1 VSHLAG
7 YASPTNTAIGKGTSF
22 ADQCSE
28 KQNFA
33 GTHVSD
39 WHKSDTTGTRFVPP
53 DNQPKENAASS
64 AKDSGVKDLGKRD
77 VSPLV
82 DSPKSEI
89 AASHIA
95 DLMARVQLAGDALS
109 DLEPWQAEMV
119 AAKVLG
125 AAGSPLPSFLG
136 GMDDARFWASLA
148 TPIEVEA
155 YGAACFEVMDLAR
168 LPDFLSFVQGRAAA

>member
-1 VSHLAG
+1 VSHLSE
-7 YASPTNTAIGKGTSF
+7 YADPTDTAIGTGTSF

-39 WHKSDTTGTRFVPP
+39 WHKSDTTETRFVPP

-64 AKDSGVKDLGKRD
+64 AKNTGVKDLGKRD
-77 VSPLV
+77 VSPV
-82 DSPKSEI
+82 ISGPKSEI

-125 AAGSPLPSFLG
+125 AAGSPLPEFLG
-136 GMDDARFWASLA
+136 GMADARLLASLA
-148 TPIEVEA
+148 GQAEVEA
-155 YGAACFEVMDLAR
+155 Y
-168 LPDFLSFVQGRAAA
+168 AAATFEAMPAHRQAAFAVFIRRVAA